1 MDVFA
6 KTGECRG
13 LETGE
18 CRGLE
23 TSTSRAAGGRT
34 FNTAGGKV
42 AAIVGEAPKRVAM
55 NEWDSLEQAQAFYN
69 SKAWKDLAPHHN
81 RAQKLTRLCAVEA
94 IKGGLSTASHVLA
107 IGRPFESDRA
117 IVCVIF

>member
-34 FNTAGGKV
+34 FNTAGGKI
-42 AAIVGEAPKRVAM
+42 AAIVGEGLKRVAI
-55 NEWDSLEQAQAFYN
+55 NEWDSLEQAQAICTAR
-69 SKAWKDLAPHHN
+69 KPGRTLHLA
-81 RAQKLTRLCAVEA
+81 
-94 IKGGLSTASHVLA
+94 
-107 IGRPFESDRA
+107 
-117 IVCVIF
+117 